1 MTPAAEGITTVSLL
15 FGIVMILSLAL
26 LGRIGARKLGLPTV
40 FGELLTGILI
50 RKSMTSSE
58 QCCLKHSSSSVPVS
72 IRTGRPMK
80 AMASLKLQ
88 KNRVA
93 RMMIRKTVTDM
104 VCAPLRPQA

>member
-50 RKSMTSSE
+50 LFYFWGYELMVVLREGTS
-58 QCCLKHSSSSVPVS
+58 CVKW
-72 IRTGRPMK
+72 RGWR
-80 AMASLKLQ
+80 SLRSL
-88 KNRVA
+88 
-93 RMMIRKTVTDM
+93 MG
-104 VCAPLRPQA
+104 